1 MQSLNLPDD
10 LVHDA
15 LERLRST
22 LEHTFEDM
30 HEDCT
35 QTEKSRA
42 EYETLMRRY
51 WPYLGMTAPHPLWN
65 DQSVPAFELSPEDQE
80 IQTQIDE
87 ANANEGPIR
96 LWSARTYR
104 REIII
109 AREDVQLRA
118 RSEREALE
126 IIRDGEVLAA
136 TNFEVSNT
144 LETELTEISMLC
156 EA

>member
-1 MQSLNLPDD
+1 MQSLHLPED
-10 LVHDA
+10 LVQDA

-30 HEDCT
+30 HEDLT
-35 QTEKSRA
+35 QTDQSRA
-42 EYETLMRRY
+42 EYEALMRRY
-51 WPYLGMTAPHPLWN
+51 WPYLGMTAPHPLWK
-65 DQSVPAFELSPEDQE
+65 DQSIPAFELSPEDQE
-80 IQTQIDE
+80 IQNQIGE
-87 ANANEGPIR
+87 ADDTEGPIR

-109 AREDVQLRA
+109 AREDVQVSA

-136 TNFEVSNT
+136 TNFEISNT
-144 LETELTEISMLC
+144 LETEVTEITMLC